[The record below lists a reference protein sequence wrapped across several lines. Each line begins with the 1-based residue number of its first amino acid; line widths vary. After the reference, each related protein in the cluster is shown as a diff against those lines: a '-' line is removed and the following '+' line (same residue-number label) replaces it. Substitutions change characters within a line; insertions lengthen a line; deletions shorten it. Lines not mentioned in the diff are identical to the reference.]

1 MGSLTTS
8 RTTDHPSGSSRTI
21 TFGLLSSAP
30 PTQCGL
36 ATFST
41 ALGLSLVRQGAH
53 VGVVRVLDA
62 PEGPTT
68 SALPVIGE
76 LVATDPTSIARVVN
90 VLNAYDAVF
99 VQHEYGLYGGRDG
112 ADVLKVLERLHVP
125 VVVTLHT
132 VLSAP
137 TAHQRWVLNAVI
149 RSADAVVVMTDKAE
163 VILRDHYDVGTTQ
176 VSVIPH
182 GAAIGLPATP
192 IAHGARPTML
202 TWGLIGPGKGI
213 QWVIDA
219 LMSLRD
225 LDPAPLY
232 VIAGQT
238 HPKVFAR
245 DGDAY
250 RESLVAR
257 VARNGVA
264 NMVEFD
270 NSYRDLGSLTDLIAS
285 ADVVILPYDS
295 KDQATS
301 GVLVDAVAAGKP
313 VIATAFPHAIELLSN
328 GAGIVITQGDV
339 AALSASIRRIV
350 TDPQAAA
357 AMSARAAQLAPGLS
371 WDAVGR
377 QYRGVAARLLDRVR
391 VVA

>member
-1 MGSLTTS
+1 MS
-8 RTTDHPSGSSRTI
+8 RGADPTKATPRAI
-21 TFGLLSSAP
+21 NFGLLSSSP

-41 ALGLSLVRQGAH
+41 ALGKSLVRQGAG
-53 VGVVRVLDA
+53 VGVVRVLDV
-62 PEGPTT
+62 PEEPST
-68 SALPVIGE
+68 SVLPLIGE
-76 LVATDPTSIARVVN
+76 LVASDPSSIRRVVRA
-90 VLNAYDAVF
+90 LNQCDAVF

-112 ADVLKVLERLHVP
+112 SDILQVLDRLRGP

-137 TAHQRWVLNAVI
+137 SAHQRWVLNAVM
-149 RSADAVVVMTDKAE
+149 RRADAIVVMTDKAE
-163 VILRDHYDVGTTQ
+163 VILRATYDVGTT
-176 VSVIPH
+176 VVTVIPH
-182 GAAIGLPATP
+182 GAAIGPATSSQAP
-192 IAHGARPTML
+192 GARPTLL

-219 LMSLRD
+219 LASLGD
-225 LDPAPLY
+225 LDPTPLY
-232 VIAGQT
+232 IIAGQT
-238 HPKVFAR
+238 HPKVLAR

-250 RESLVAR
+250 RQSLIER
-257 VARNGVA
+257 VARNGVGD
-264 NMVEFD
+264 MVEFD
-270 NSYRDLGSLTDLIAS
+270 NSYRELSSLTELIAS

-313 VIATAFPHAIELLSN
+313 VIATAFPHAIELLSG
-328 GAGIVITQGDV
+328 GAGIVIQQGDV
-339 AALSASIRRIV
+339 AALSGAIRRVV
-350 TDPQAAA
+350 TDPKAAA
-357 AMSARAAQLAPGLS
+357 DMGAHAARLAPGHS

-377 QYRGVAARLLDRVR
+377 QYRVLATALLHQVR